1 MNNPLN
7 IINDTL
13 NNQQFKAS
21 VLNSLLWAVDTMTI
35 NTIRQ
40 TLYQNFRRRQDE
52 GGIDSY
58 NEYINALDEL
68 RADNR
73 FMQNCGLQPRLDD
86 LQSLMSFANDI
97 DDELNQIAITAAT
110 FNSNL
115 RRQPRKTYEQ
125 LLADERPRE
134 VSIEEEQ
141 RYAMIVGEVSMDEED
156 RKTNLELLKRN
167 AAESNRRMHEQNS
180 KLNPS
185 ISAVLHDLAPHT
197 PTRVF
202 SDMSKE
208 VQERLTQSAL
218 RIIRSTRN
226 RAASWRS
233 IDTSEFMSIMAE
245 CKLALMRLDTV
256 RETEPA

>member
-21 VLNSLLWAVDTMTI
+21 VLNSLLWTVDTMTI

-40 TLYQNFRRRQDE
+40 VFYQNFRQRQEE
-52 GGIDSY
+52 GSIDSF
-58 NEYINALDEL
+58 NDYINALDEL
-68 RADNR
+68 KANDA
-73 FMQNCGLQPRLDD
+73 FMHSCGLQSNLDD
-86 LQSLMSFANDI
+86 LQSLISFANDI
-97 DDELNQIAITAAT
+97 DDELNQIATTAAT
-110 FNSNL
+110 FNSSL

-125 LLADERPRE
+125 LLAEEKPRAVSAEEMERYALIVDE
-134 VSIEEEQ
+134 VSL
-141 RYAMIVGEVSMDEED
+141 DEED
-156 RKTNLELLKRN
+156 RKISLEALKRN
-167 AAESNRRMHEQNS
+167 ATEANQRLYEQNS

-185 ISAVLHDLAPHT
+185 ISAVLHDLAPST
-197 PTRVF
+197 PARVF
-202 SDMSKE
+202 SDMSE
-208 VQERLTQSAL
+208 DVRTRLTQSTL

-245 CKLALMRLDTV
+245 CKLATMKLDPV
-256 RETEPA
+256 RETDPA